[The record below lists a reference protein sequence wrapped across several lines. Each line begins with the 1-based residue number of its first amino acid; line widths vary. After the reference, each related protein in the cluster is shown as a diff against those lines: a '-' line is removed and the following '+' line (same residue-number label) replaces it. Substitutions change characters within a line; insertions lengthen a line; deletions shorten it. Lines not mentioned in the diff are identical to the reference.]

1 MYMFLNEL
9 MDENDMS
16 RAELSRI
23 SGVPESILR
32 DILNGKAQIDHCE
45 AGTLMAIADALDTT
59 VEEIVTN
66 YWDFWESTLN
76 PDEMEKIPVHDNDLL
91 AYFYMAVSAT
101 LLKMGKAGE
110 MGFVCDICNTD
121 FVEAFFSPKS
131 YRTALFLVGM
141 IDYIHRKNNMNPDP
155 RFDAIRDFCLDQPVY
170 ALDTLASDDADDLVK
185 AKAFAEENAIPELV
199 CFNIFMTEEDVS
211 PLMD

>member
-23 SGVPESILR
+23 SGVPESTLR

-66 YWDFWESTLN
+66 YWDFWESSLN

-121 FVEAFFSPKS
+121 FVEAFFSQKS

-170 ALDTLASDDADDLVK
+170 SLDTLACDDAEDCIQ
-185 AKAFAEENAIPELV
+185 AKTFAEKNAIPELA
-199 CFNIFMTEEDVS
+199 CFNIFMTEEDVR

>member
-23 SGVPESILR
+23 SGVPESTLR

-76 PDEMEKIPVHDNDLL
+76 PDEMEKIPGLPFQRQKRLGD
-91 AYFYMAVSAT
+91 S
-101 LLKMGKAGE
+101 KE
-110 MGFVCDICNTD
+110 
-121 FVEAFFSPKS
+121 
-131 YRTALFLVGM
+131 
-141 IDYIHRKNNMNPDP
+141 
-155 RFDAIRDFCLDQPVY
+155 PVNG
-170 ALDTLASDDADDLVK
+170 SRH
-185 AKAFAEENAIPELV
+185 
-199 CFNIFMTEEDVS
+199 
-211 PLMD
+211 